1 MAEGFLPNS
10 TKSLQLTKA
19 SPVQGGGF
27 KYKEKKHR
35 VMNSCKQ
42 GFELIYK

>member
-1 MAEGFLPNS
+1 MAEGLLANS
-10 TKSLQLTKA
+10 TQSLQLTKA

-35 VMNSCKQ
+35 VLY
-42 GFELIYK
+42 E